1 MELRNA
7 LFRATLL
14 RKRIRYS
21 IAAPSQVKVI
31 LPSSPPANPNSSCDI
46 LRSSLNTSEL
56 RYTNGTSKRLPSAEY
71 TTQWPLPAT
80 GVDAE
85 QDSSVSFAGVVD
97 GVSLFLASAATLCH
111 FFAIWASLFADESS
125 NKSQMN
131 QVVLS

>member
-7 LFRATLL
+7 LFRAALL

-71 TTQWPLPAT
+71 TTQWPCQPPVLM
-80 GVDAE
+80 
-85 QDSSVSFAGVVD
+85 QSKILQF
-97 GVSLFLASAATLCH
+97 LLLAS
-111 FFAIWASLFADESS
+111 S
-125 NKSQMN
+125 M
-131 QVVLS
+131 V